1 MTFTT
6 TSRRGLLAGALS
18 LAVTQ
23 SAFAAEAAADATV
36 TIPVQGREVSLSLWK
51 PASPR
56 GVILFSH
63 GAGSWPWRYHELLS
77 QWRDAG
83 FLVVAPLHM
92 DSQKH
97 PNRQT
102 DLKAALGL
110 RVADM
115 VVAGTIADR
124 TAAGLP
130 RGAAGHSYGALGAM
144 IAGGAL
150 EPMISARDKQVKAVV
165 AISSPGVIP
174 GLIAPNAYQSLA
186 VPSLT
191 ITGDAD
197 VVPHFVTAPKDH
209 LRAFET
215 APAGDRYAM
224 VLKGGTHDLIGLDFT
239 THPATAEAAAV
250 STEFLKAEIL
260 GDATAAAALK
270 ARKSDELAEFLV
282 R

>member
-1 MTFTT
+1 MTFAI

-18 LAVTQ
+18 LAVTP
-23 SAFAAEAAADATV
+23 SAFAAEAFADATV
-36 TIPVQGREVSLSLWK
+36 AIPVQGREVSLSLWK
-51 PASPR
+51 PASPK

-83 FLVVAPLHM
+83 FLVIAPLHM

-115 VVAGTIADR
+115 VVAGSYADR
-124 TAAGLP
+124 AAPGLP
-130 RGAAGHSYGALGAM
+130 RGAAGHSYGALGVM
-144 IAGGAL
+144 IMGGAL
-150 EPMISARDKQVKAVV
+150 ETMIPARDKQVKAVV

-197 VVPHFVTAPKDH
+197 VVPHFVTDTKDH

-224 VLKGGTHDLIGLDFT
+224 VVKGGTHDLIGLDFAS
-239 THPATAEAAAV
+239 HPATAEAAAL

-260 GDATAAAALK
+260 GDAAATAALK
-270 ARKSDELAEFLV
+270 ARKSDELAEFRV